1 MLRRMSP
8 LAVLAIPLLL
18 AGLVHVGTRGVDAR
32 DYDLGRR
39 AGAAGAPAGAC
50 PWADAWRAQNWK
62 RGWLDGWLEARE
74 VPGG

>member
-39 AGAAGAPAGAC
+39 AGA
-50 PWADAWRAQNWK
+50 DAWRAQNWK
-62 RGWLDGWLEARE
+62 RGWLDGWLVARE